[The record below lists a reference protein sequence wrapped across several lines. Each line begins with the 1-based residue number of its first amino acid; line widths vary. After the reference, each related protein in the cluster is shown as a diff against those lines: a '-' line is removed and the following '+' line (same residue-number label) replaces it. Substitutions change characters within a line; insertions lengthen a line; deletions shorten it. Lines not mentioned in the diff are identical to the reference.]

1 MYLVEGTKFPWADEE
16 VISADIA
23 GSPRILS
30 AYKGC
35 FVFQFQMAAALK
47 CYIFGPMFIKQKFDS
62 YKHSHAKTASG
73 RLPFSLPSKLTKSK
87 TNFFCT

>member
-1 MYLVEGTKFPWADEE
+1 MYLVEGTKYPWADEE

-23 GSPRILS
+23 VSPRILS

-47 CYIFGPMFIKQKFDS
+47 CYIFGPMFIK
-62 YKHSHAKTASG
+62 
-73 RLPFSLPSKLTKSK
+73 
-87 TNFFCT
+87 